1 MSDWRF
7 QARCA
12 EPQYDSELW
21 FPIGTTG
28 PAELQIEEAKA
39 VCRRC
44 DVVETCLRWA
54 LDTGQDAG
62 VWGGLSEDERRA
74 LKRRGRRARTAGRVS
89 RDLVDATPA
98 RDALRKVVKTGASL
112 ADVARLVEAD
122 GHPIPSASL
131 TDIEKGRRARI
142 NRERSAAVLAACEAI
157 LAVHTHRQRQEV
169 PA

>member
-7 QARCA
+7 DAACLD
-12 EPQYDSELW
+12 EDPDLF
-21 FPIGTTG
+21 FPIGSTG

-44 DVVETCLRWA
+44 DVVQECLTYA
-54 LDTGQDAG
+54 LDDNLSEG
-62 VWGGLSEDERRA
+62 VWGGMSEQERHSM
-74 LKRRGRRARTAGRVS
+74 KRRGRRAEARAAGRA
-89 RDLVDATPA
+89 RRELVDAAPA
-98 RDALRKVVKTGASL
+98 RDALRKVVKTGTSL

-142 NRERSAAVLAACEAI
+142 NRERSAAVLSACEAI
-157 LAVHTHRQRQEV
+157 LAVHTHRQRQGV